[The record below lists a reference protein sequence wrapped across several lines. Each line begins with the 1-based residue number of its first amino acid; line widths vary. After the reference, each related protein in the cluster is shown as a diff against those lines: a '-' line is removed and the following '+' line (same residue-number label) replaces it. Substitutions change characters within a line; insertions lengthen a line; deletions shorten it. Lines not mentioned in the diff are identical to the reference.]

1 MASDSSERALLALCL
16 RRPEAVDDALSHG
29 LRAGYFG
36 NGKNRLLWK
45 GFVEDRARGAG
56 PDEATLYDRH
66 ETYVGRGRIFDSWAD
81 FNDFVKRLLSTPCSH
96 HNLPGYVERI
106 AESARRRQIV
116 NAAQSLIAMEQGSY
130 SMEAMLEEASKITSA
145 SCWAPEGS
153 SDPLLAYDIVEDYFD
168 EIEAQRRGERATT
181 LVLTGIDAL
190 DGILRVRPGQMVVIG
205 GRPKQG
211 KTHLTI
217 SVLKNIAKTY
227 TKPALMI
234 SAEMGRVQLGE
245 RMATS
250 GARVGTTL
258 GQAQSA
264 RGQVLPQWEGVPL
277 YFDHKP
283 KSINSAITSIRTA
296 KRKLGICV
304 AAVDYLQLLK
314 MGADSSRERQVAEA
328 SSSLKRLAMELDIP
342 IFVVAQLNRKAD
354 YRDNKRPLLS
364 DLRDSGQIE
373 QDADAVAFVY
383 RPVAYDDEYEPK
395 SDVEVIVRAQRNGP
409 TGTARCHWEPGEG
422 WFEDVRD

>member
-1 MASDSSERALLALCL
+1 
-16 RRPEAVDDALSHG
+16 
-29 LRAGYFG
+29 
-36 NGKNRLLWK
+36 
-45 GFVEDRARGAG
+45 
-56 PDEATLYDRH
+56 
-66 ETYVGRGRIFDSWAD
+66 
-81 FNDFVKRLLSTPCSH
+81 
-96 HNLPGYVERI
+96 
-106 AESARRRQIV
+106 
-116 NAAQSLIAMEQGSY
+116 
-130 SMEAMLEEASKITSA
+130 
-145 SCWAPEGS
+145 
-153 SDPLLAYDIVEDYFD
+153 
-168 EIEAQRRGERATT
+168 
-181 LVLTGIDAL
+181 
-190 DGILRVRPGQMVVIG
+190 MVVVG

-217 SVLKNIAKTY
+217 SILKNIAKIY
-227 TKPALMI
+227 SKPALMI

-250 GARVGTTL
+250 GAKMGITVGE
-258 GQAQSA
+258 AQSA
-264 RGQVLPQWEGVPL
+264 RELVLEQWQGVPL
-277 YFDHKP
+277 YFDDKP
-283 KSINSAITSIRTA
+283 KSINSAITAIRTA

-314 MGADSSRERQVAEA
+314 MGNDSNRERQVAEA

-354 YRDNKRPLLS
+354 YRDNKRPVLS

-383 RPVAYDDEYEPK
+383 RPASYDDEYEPK

-422 WFEDVRD
+422 WFQDVRD

>member
-1 MASDSSERALLALCL
+1 MSSDSSERALLALCL
-16 RRPEAVDDALSHG
+16 RRPETVDDALSHG
-29 LRAGYFG
+29 LKAGYFG
-36 NGKNRLLWK
+36 DSKNWLLWK
-45 GFVEDRARGAG
+45 GFVEDRANGAG

-66 ETYVGRGRIFDSWAD
+66 SLYVGQGRPFDTWEKFNRFVRGVI
-81 FNDFVKRLLSTPCSH
+81 STPSSH
-96 HNLPGYVERI
+96 HNLPGYVSRI
-106 AESARRRQIV
+106 AESARRRQII
-116 NAAQSLIAMEQGSY
+116 NAAHSLIAMEEGSH
-130 SMEAMLEEASKITSA
+130 SMESVLEEASKITSA
-145 SCWAPEGS
+145 TTWAPEGS

-181 LVLTGIDAL
+181 LVLTGVAAL
-190 DGILRVRPGQMVVIG
+190 DDILMVRPGQMVVIG

-217 SVLKNIAKTY
+217 SILKNIAKIY
-227 TKPALMI
+227 SKPALMI

-250 GARVGTTL
+250 GARIGNTL
-258 GQAQSA
+258 GEAQSA
-264 RGQVLPQWEGVPL
+264 RDQVLSQWDGVPM
-277 YFDHKP
+277 YFDDKP
-283 KSINSAITSIRTA
+283 KSINSAITAIRTA

-314 MGADSSRERQVAEA
+314 MGADSNRERQVAEA

-342 IFVVAQLNRKAD
+342 VFVVAQLNRKAD

-383 RPVAYDDEYEPK
+383 RPASYDDESEPT
-395 SDVEVIVRAQRNGP
+395 SDVEVIGRAQRNGP
-409 TGTARCHWEPGEG
+409 RGTARCHWEPGEG

>member
-1 MASDSSERALLALCL
+1 MGSDNSERALLALCL

-29 LRAGYFG
+29 LKASYFG
-36 NGKNRLLWK
+36 SGKHRLLWK
-45 GFVEDRARGAG
+45 GFAEDRARGIG

-66 ETYVGRGRIFDSWAD
+66 ESYVGEGRIFDSWKS
-81 FNDFVKRLLSTPCSH
+81 FNDFIKELKVSPSSKHSLS
-96 HNLPGYVERI
+96 GYVEKI

-116 NAAQSLIAMEQGSY
+116 GAAQSLIAMEQDSY
-130 SMEAMLEEASKITSA
+130 SMESILEEASKITSA
-145 SCWAPEGS
+145 SNWAPEGA

-168 EIEAQRRGERATT
+168 ELEAQRRGERATT
-181 LVLTGIDAL
+181 LVLTGVKAL
-190 DGILRVRPGQMVVIG
+190 DDILIVRPGQMVVVG

-217 SVLKNIAKTY
+217 SILKNIAKIY
-227 TKPALMI
+227 SKPALMI

-250 GARVGTTL
+250 GAKMGITVGE
-258 GQAQSA
+258 AQSA
-264 RGQVLPQWEGVPL
+264 RELVLEQWQGVPL
-277 YFDHKP
+277 YFDDKP
-283 KSINSAITSIRTA
+283 KSINSAITAIRTA

-314 MGADSSRERQVAEA
+314 MGNDSNRERQVAEA

-354 YRDNKRPLLS
+354 YRDNKRPVLS

-383 RPVAYDDEYEPK
+383 RPASYDDEYEPK

-422 WFEDVRD
+422 WFQDVRD